1 MWRGCDGEY
10 SWVFGLA
17 QHNCPVIRKRRRAN
31 LRTNQVGSRGFV
43 YPCYNPQLHQPALIW
58 QYLLGY
64 SLTISYTTTGCSH
77 FSNISHFSPTMINNL
92 GAGDRC
98 AYCEVLSLINAVT
111 LVNTMHE
118 HTSAELS
125 ARCWVVTCLGPVW
138 SKQLLIDRAHL
149 HPPHHG
155 VQDPDLRGLSQQGA
169 QFTIIKTN
177 FQDNF
182 TKPHRIIAAHLTPAW
197 YLLSRVLQGCLPG
210 QDCRG
215 AQLGAPHTGL
225 APTNQTTDQQPSC
238 TLCSTQISWFP
249 ANF

>member
-1 MWRGCDGEY
+1 
-10 SWVFGLA
+10 
-17 QHNCPVIRKRRRAN
+17 
-31 LRTNQVGSRGFV
+31 
-43 YPCYNPQLHQPALIW
+43 
-58 QYLLGY
+58 
-64 SLTISYTTTGCSH
+64 
-77 FSNISHFSPTMINNL
+77 MINNL

-197 YLLSRVLQGCLPG
+197 YLLSCVLQGSQPG

-238 TLCSTQISWFP
+238 MLCSTQISWFP